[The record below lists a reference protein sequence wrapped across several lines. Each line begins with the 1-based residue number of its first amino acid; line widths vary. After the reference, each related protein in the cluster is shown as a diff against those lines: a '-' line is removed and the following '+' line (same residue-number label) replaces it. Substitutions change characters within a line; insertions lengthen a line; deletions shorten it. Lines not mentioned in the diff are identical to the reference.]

1 MSCSVSSHIWTL
13 VIPVLIFFVVGRSVV
28 CGGDFALIKTV
39 AGDTNHQFTKC
50 ELRARAAYEQR
61 ARERTRAT
69 REGAYAN
76 YATCPSEVV
85 NPGPAPR
92 APLSGAVIGSQRH
105 SFRKAKR
112 NGGRRRRAGF
122 LELLI
127 FVASLRRKSF
137 FALSVV
143 LSI

>member
-1 MSCSVSSHIWTL
+1 M
-13 VIPVLIFFVVGRSVV
+13 V
-28 CGGDFALIKTV
+28 CGGDFNLDKNQSAVEISTTLIYKVRTTSYEHEQR
-39 AGDTNHQFTKC
+39 TNNARGSVR
-50 ELRARAAYEQR
+50 ELR
-61 ARERTRAT
+61 ARERTRTT
-69 REGAYAN
+69 RRA
-76 YATCPSEVV
+76 PRRLQIQ
-85 NPGPAPR
+85 APR

-112 NGGRRRRAGF
+112 NGERRRRAGF

-127 FVASLRRKSF
+127 FVASLRRKPF